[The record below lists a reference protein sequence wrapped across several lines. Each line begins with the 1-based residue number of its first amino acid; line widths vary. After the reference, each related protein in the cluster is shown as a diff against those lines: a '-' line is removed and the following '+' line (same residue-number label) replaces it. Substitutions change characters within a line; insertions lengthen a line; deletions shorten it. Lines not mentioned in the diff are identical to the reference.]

1 MLEGDR
7 AMKDMVD
14 EFLTYMTDIKKSSKN
29 TVLSYKND
37 LTKLIHHLETLNLT
51 EIAKINETSINSYI
65 LSLERQGL
73 SPATVSRNIAVIK
86 AFILYLIK
94 KGKIQNDPTERLKA
108 PKVEKK
114 NPDILSIDQINRLL
128 STPDNNSNKGIRDRA
143 MLELLYATG
152 IRVSELISLKV
163 TDINL
168 KNKFIVCN
176 YGTRERIIP
185 FGNTTKVALD
195 AYLDNVRSVIIKD
208 SENEILFVN
217 MSGEPM
223 TRQGFW
229 KLLKTYGKVASINE
243 DLKPQVLR
251 NSFAVHLIDNGAD
264 IYSVQE
270 LLGHL
275 DVTTTQVYLQKRNK
289 RLLDV
294 YMNSH
299 PRL

>member
-1 MLEGDR
+1 MKEMLE
-7 AMKDMVD
+7 
-14 EFLTYMTDIKKSSKN
+14 EFLAYITEVKKSSRN

-37 LTKLIHHLETLNLT
+37 LTKLIHHMEKLNIK
-51 EIAKINETSINSYI
+51 EVSRINETCINSYI
-65 LSLERQGL
+65 LSMEREGL

-94 KGKIQNDPTERLKA
+94 KGKINQDPTERLKA

-114 NPDILSIDQINRLL
+114 TPEILSLEEINKLL
-128 STPDNNSNKGIRDRA
+128 SMPDTNMKKGIRDKA

-152 IRVSELISLKV
+152 IRVSELITLNIGNV
-163 TDINL
+163 NL
-168 KNKFIVCN
+168 KNKYIICSH
-176 YGTRERIIP
+176 GGRERIIP
-185 FGNTTKVALD
+185 FGDTTKEALEN
-195 AYLDNVRSVIIKD
+195 YLENVRNVILKEKE
-208 SENEILFVN
+208 SEYCFTN

-229 KLLKTYGKVASINE
+229 KLLKGYGKCAGIENE
-243 DLKPQVLR
+243 LKPQILR

-270 LLGHL
+270 LLGHI
-275 DVTTTQVYLQKRNK
+275 DVSTTQGYLQKRNK
-289 RLLDV
+289 RLLEV